1 MGTRSRAK
9 KVPSLKPR
17 EYFSPRDHAGFNMK
31 RVFKKSND
39 FNEAEKW
46 DIQQNLRLTPE
57 QRQKAAAELRKRVYG
72 KKIPAIR
79 EARDKQ

>member
-9 KVPSLKPR
+9 KAPSLKPR
-17 EYFSPRDHAGFNMK
+17 GYFSPRDHAGCNMK

-39 FNEAEKW
+39 FNEAEQW

>member
-1 MGTRSRAK
+1 
-9 KVPSLKPR
+9 
-17 EYFSPRDHAGFNMK
+17 MK

-39 FNEAEKW
+39 FNEAEQW

>member
-1 MGTRSRAK
+1 MGTHSRAK
-9 KVPSLKPR
+9 KTPSLESKGYSRPQ
-17 EYFSPRDHAGFNMK
+17 DHAGFNMK
-31 RVFKKSND
+31 RVFKKSKD
-39 FNEAEKW
+39 FKEAEQW
-46 DIQQNLRLTPE
+46 DIHQNVRLTPE